1 MIIHVDMD
9 AFYAS
14 VEIRD
19 NPKLASLPVVVGGS
33 PTGRGVVAAAS
44 YEARKFGIHS
54 AMPSSQA
61 IRLCP
66 KLVFIKPRMDH
77 YAGISR
83 QIRDVFH
90 SFTDQVEPLS
100 LDEAFMDVTGSEL
113 LFGSAE
119 TIAKAI
125 KQRIKSEIG
134 LTASAGVA
142 PNKFLAKVAS
152 DLEKPDG
159 LVIVSPSE
167 IQEFLDPLP
176 ISRVWGIGKQTQKK
190 FDSLGVKTI
199 QQLRQLPMT
208 TLRAMFGLNSEHFWK
223 LSRGEDTRRVVPDR
237 EAKSISHET
246 TFYQDIDQIETLHAW
261 MLELVDQVARR
272 LRRYKI
278 VGRTVQIKIRYSDF
292 ETITRSQTISEP
304 TNTTQ
309 ILVDVALE
317 LLHSSSQQIQRG
329 IRLLGMGVSQL
340 RESGYQQLSLFDDA
354 DEQRAKKMDAMGD
367 TIRDKFGNG
376 ALTRGT
382 NLAHNIH
389 LRPDPDKK
397 ASPDKKDS

>member
-19 NPKLASLPVVVGGS
+19 NPKLAGLPVVVGGS

-44 YEARKFGIHS
+44 YAARKFGIYS

-66 KLVFIKPRMDH
+66 GIVFIKPRMDH
-77 YAGISR
+77 YASVSR
-83 QIRDVFH
+83 QIREVFH

-100 LDEAFMDVTGSEL
+100 LDEAFLDVTGSEM
-113 LFGSAE
+113 LFGPAHSIAR
-119 TIAKAI
+119 TIKD
-125 KQRIKSEIG
+125 RIKAEIG

-152 DLEKPDG
+152 DLQKPDG
-159 LVIVSPSE
+159 LVIVSADG

-199 QQLRQLPMT
+199 FQLRQLPLA
-208 TLRAMFGLNSEHFWK
+208 TLRASFGLNSEHFWK
-223 LSRGEDTRRVVPDR
+223 LSRGEDARRVVPDR

-246 TFYQDIDQIETLHAW
+246 TFYQDIVDLEALHAW
-261 MLELVDQVARR
+261 MLELVEQVARR
-272 LRRYKI
+272 MRRFKI

-292 ETITRSQTISEP
+292 ETITRSQTLPEA

-309 ILVDVALE
+309 LLGEVATS
-317 LLHSSSQQIQRG
+317 LLHANAREIERG

-340 RESGYQQLSLFDDA
+340 KVSDYRQLSLFDQT
-354 DEQRAKKMDAMGD
+354 DEQRSKSMDVAVD
-367 TIRDKFGNG
+367 TIRDKFGST

-382 NLAHNIH
+382 NLEHKIH
-389 LRPDPDKK
+389 VRPDPDH
-397 ASPDKKDS
+397 KDQ